1 MREETE
7 ITLRLYWE
15 ITKNGESSRENLLNL
30 EIKAEIPAKLR
41 CQCGWRWQPLQEH
54 GLNVRNMLSSRIDL
68 FIIIFTK
75 ITKSVCSFYVSIT
88 KY

>member
-1 MREETE
+1 MREKTE

-15 ITKNGESSRENLLNL
+15 IIKNGESSRENLLNL
-30 EIKAEIPAKLR
+30 EIKAEIATKLR
-41 CQCGWRWQPLQEH
+41 CQCLWRWQPLHEN
-54 GLNVRNMLSSRIDL
+54 GLNVRSMLSLRIDL

>member
-54 GLNVRNMLSSRIDL
+54 GLNVRNMLSLRIDL